1 MFTYSKVPFPL
12 DHVRKVDERY
22 GRKRQMREAARVLKD
37 ELAARFGN
45 IYDAYSFF
53 DIDGDWNLTVNEFL
67 VVRVRWVWVS
77 VWAWVWGCVC
87 A

>member
-1 MFTYSKVPFPL
+1 MCTYSKVPIPL

-22 GRKRQMREAARVLKD
+22 GRKRQMREAVRVLKD
-37 ELAARFGN
+37 ELAGRFGN

-67 VVRVRWVWVS
+67 VVRVRRVWVS
-77 VWAWVWGCVC
+77 VWAWVWGCVYV
-87 A
+87 